1 MDFKRVK
8 CKWCHKIFE
17 DPKLAARVVKNA
29 ALSCPACGA
38 LTTAVDALFFDPPW
52 WEKVKRFFAA

>member
-1 MDFKRVK
+1 L
-8 CKWCHKIFE
+8 CHKVFE

-29 ALSCPACGA
+29 GLACPECGA